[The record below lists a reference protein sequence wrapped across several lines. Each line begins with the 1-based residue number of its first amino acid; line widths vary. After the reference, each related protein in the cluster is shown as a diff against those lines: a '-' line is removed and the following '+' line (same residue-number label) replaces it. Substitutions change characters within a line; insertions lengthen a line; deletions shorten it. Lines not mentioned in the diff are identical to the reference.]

1 MLFMVIETFERDDMV
16 PVYRHI
22 REHGRQL
29 PEGLTVEGSWT
40 EPAMGRVFQL
50 MACDDA
56 RLLQEWVLRFRGLG
70 VRFEIVPVISSM
82 EAREVAAPYLDGE
95 G

>member
-1 MLFMVIETFERDDMV
+1 MLFMVIETFQRDDMV

-29 PEGLTVEGSWT
+29 PDGLTVEGSWT

-70 VRFEIVPVISSM
+70 VRFEIVPVIPSM
-82 EAREVAAPYLDGE
+82 EAREVAAPHLDGS